1 MIIALEGILE
11 SVSTLVC
18 VINVGGVS
26 YEISVPLNTQL
37 PSIGDRVKL
46 RIYAVYREDSQ
57 TLFGFNTL
65 EERNFFKLIVEKVSG
80 VGPRTAL
87 GILSRFSLQE
97 IQQSILLKDA
107 LSLSKIPGI
116 GKKTA
121 EKIILELSDKV
132 TLGTTQE
139 LPLSVETSSAVVDAV
154 LGLVALGY
162 KKADAEQRIRALIPA
177 LPQATADVLIKA
189 AITVK

>member
-132 TLGTTQE
+132 TLGSTQE

-162 KKADAEQRIRALIPA
+162 KKADAEQRIRTLIPA